1 MRREPEDLTCIVN
14 FGRQAP
20 ASFASRD
27 QTTAFKKVWIFRED
41 QVQARD
47 IMTTNVITVYPDTS
61 LQFIAKRLIENR
73 ISAVPV
79 VEMDGR
85 LVGIVS
91 EGDLMRRPE
100 SSTERHSSWWLF
112 LLASP
117 EETARNY
124 VKAHGNHASDVMTRH
139 VVTVNEDTSIQE
151 VAETLEKHRIKRV
164 PVMSGHKLVGIISR
178 ANVIRG
184 LAAQRT
190 VTESIIDDRTIKASV
205 EKALSEAGVRRT
217 FLDVIVSG
225 GVVTLWGMVE
235 TLEEKQA
242 VRVAAEMAPG
252 ATTVL
257 DHVSIMSPIIR
268 PMMWA
273 E

>member
-1 MRREPEDLTCIVN
+1 M
-14 FGRQAP
+14 QAQ
-20 ASFASRD
+20 D
-27 QTTAFKKVWIFRED
+27 V
-41 QVQARD
+41 
-47 IMTTNVITVYPDTS
+47 MTTNVITVYPDAS
-61 LQFIAKRLIENR
+61 IQYIAKRLIENR

-91 EGDLMRRPE
+91 EDDLMRRSE
-100 SSTERHSSWWLF
+100 SSTERYSSWWLF

-124 VKAHGNHASDVMTRH
+124 VKAHGSHAADVMTRR
-139 VVTVNEDTSIQE
+139 VITVNENTSIQE

-164 PVMSGHKLVGIISR
+164 PVMSGDKLVGIISR

-184 LAAQRT
+184 LAAQRMAIEP
-190 VTESIIDDRTIKASV
+190 VADDRTIKASV
-205 EKALSEAGVRRT
+205 EKALSEAGVRRA
-217 FLDVIVSG
+217 FLDVIVAG

-235 TLEEKQA
+235 SLEEKQA
-242 VRVAAEMAPG
+242 VRVASEMAPG
-252 ATTVL
+252 AIKVL
-257 DHVSIMSPIIR
+257 DNLSVMPPIVR
-268 PMMWA
+268 PNMWA

>member
-1 MRREPEDLTCIVN
+1 M
-14 FGRQAP
+14 QA
-20 ASFASRD
+20 
-27 QTTAFKKVWIFRED
+27 Q
-41 QVQARD
+41 D

-61 LQFIAKRLIENR
+61 IQYIAKRLIENR

-91 EGDLMRRPE
+91 EGDLMRRSE

-124 VKAHGNHASDVMTRH
+124 VKAHGNHATDVMTRR
-139 VVTVNEDTSIQE
+139 VVTVNENTSIQE

-164 PVMSGHKLVGIISR
+164 PVMSGDKLVGIISR

-184 LAAQRT
+184 LASQRT
-190 VTESIIDDRTIKASV
+190 ATEPVTDDRTIKVSV
-205 EKALSEAGVRRT
+205 EKALPEAGVRRA

-252 ATTVL
+252 ATRVL
-257 DHVSIMSPIIR
+257 DNLSIMPPVVRPI
-268 PMMWA
+268 MWA

>member
-1 MRREPEDLTCIVN
+1 M
-14 FGRQAP
+14 QA
-20 ASFASRD
+20 
-27 QTTAFKKVWIFRED
+27 Q
-41 QVQARD
+41 D
-47 IMTTNVITVYPDTS
+47 IMTTNVITVYPDAS
-61 LQFIAKRLIENR
+61 IQYIAKRLIENR

-79 VEMDGR
+79 VGMDGR
-85 LVGIVS
+85 LAGIVS
-91 EGDLMRRPE
+91 EGDLMRRSE
-100 SSTERHSSWWLF
+100 ASTERHSSWWLF

-124 VKAHGNHASDVMTRH
+124 VKAHGKHAADVMTRR
-139 VVTVNEDTSIQE
+139 VITVNENTSIQE

-184 LAAQRT
+184 LAAQRMA
-190 VTESIIDDRTIKASV
+190 TEPVADDRSIKASV
-205 EKALSEAGVRRT
+205 EKALSEAGVRRA
-217 FLDVIVSG
+217 FLDVIVAD

-235 TLEEKQA
+235 SLEEKQA

-252 ATTVL
+252 ATKVL
-257 DHVSIMSPIIR
+257 DNLSVMPPIVR
-268 PMMWA
+268 PNMWA